1 MADTK
6 WNDDKENYQDLAA
19 NLSQRTEELFRI
31 PDAEVDE
38 KGTFTAS
45 IIILRNNV
53 IFPRMISPVFIDF

>member
-6 WNDDKENYQDLAA
+6 WNDEKDSYQDIAS

-31 PDAEVDE
+31 PDADVDE
-38 KGTFTAS
+38 NGTFLAS

-53 IFPRMISPVFIDF
+53 IFPRMISPVLI